1 MRADVRISN
10 VIADNWT
17 GAGTQYKVQTPAG
30 VIYHVYI
37 DDLSDVVFS
46 KSIDGG
52 LSWSPTV
59 TVFTGTATSLSI
71 WYDKWSGLAGGLIH
85 MAYAESANDDV
96 LYRTIDTESA
106 DALSTQTVM
115 FAGASTL
122 AGGMISLARARG
134 GNVYCRVCIDAGSE
148 GGFFRLPNANVP
160 NGAWDAARTIN
171 EALATTDQGILLP
184 GWAADNQDMMLF
196 FWDAS
201 ANGISRQL
209 YDDSANSW
217 GETAIIAD
225 GSAVD
230 TTAAS
235 GFPHW
240 DAVVDIDNSQNLL
253 LAWSAI
259 DAANADLRIFKV
271 TESAITEL
279 GNVVLNSTDDQG
291 LAALAL
297 DTRNGDLYA
306 FYVGKSD
313 GSETWT
319 VAVNVYMK
327 VSTDDGATWGP
338 ETLLTK
344 YARNIR
350 NLTTIPRFAGPPI
363 VFMADDTPIGRD
375 YVTANVLL
383 PTGHRS
389 IAMIG

>member
-1 MRADVRISN
+1 MRADVRVSN
-10 VIADNWT
+10 IIADNWT

-30 VIYHVYI
+30 VLYHVYV
-37 DDLSDVVFS
+37 DDLQDVVFS

-52 LSWSPTV
+52 LTWNPTTTLHAGTV
-59 TVFTGTATSLSI
+59 TSLAV

-85 MAYAESANDDV
+85 CAFASSVTDDAH
-96 LYRTIDTESA
+96 YRTIDTENS
-106 DALSTQTVM
+106 DAVSTQTVI

-122 AGGMISLARARG
+122 AGGMITLARARG

-217 GETAIIAD
+217 AEAAIIAD

-240 DAVVDIDNSQNLL
+240 DAVVDIANSQNLL

-279 GNVVLNSTDDQG
+279 TNVVLNSTDDQA

-319 VAVNVYMK
+319 VGVNVYMK

-344 YARNIR
+344 YARDVR
-350 NLTTIPRFAGPPI
+350 SLTTVPRFAGAPI
-363 VFMADDTPIGRD
+363 VFLADQTAIGRD
-375 YVTANVLL
+375 YMTANVLL
-383 PTGHRS
+383 QTGHRS
-389 IAMIG
+389 MVLVG